1 MFFRNKEIKEPFSS
15 AEKAKITAAIEAAE
29 KSTSGEIRVHVD
41 LSCSKDPVE
50 RAVECFDKMGMS
62 ATELRNGVLVYIAIK
77 ERSFAIIGDQGIN
90 EKVPAGFW
98 DSTRDLMLSHFK
110 NNQLVDGLCAGI
122 QHAGEQLKTH
132 FPLAD
137 DDSNELSNDIS
148 FGDGK

>member
-1 MFFRNKEIKEPFSS
+1 MFFRQKAKEPFSE
-15 AEKAKITAAIEAAE
+15 ADKKKITSAIEAAE
-29 KSTSGEIRVHVD
+29 KSTSGEIRVHID

-62 ATELRNGVLVYIAIK
+62 ATELRNGVLVYLAIK
-77 ERSFAIIGDQGIN
+77 EHTFAIIGDQGIN
-90 EKVPAGFW
+90 EKVPDGFW

-110 NNQLVDGLCAGI
+110 NNQLVDGLCEGI
-122 QHAGEQLKTH
+122 RHAGEQLKTH
-132 FPLAD
+132 FPLAE